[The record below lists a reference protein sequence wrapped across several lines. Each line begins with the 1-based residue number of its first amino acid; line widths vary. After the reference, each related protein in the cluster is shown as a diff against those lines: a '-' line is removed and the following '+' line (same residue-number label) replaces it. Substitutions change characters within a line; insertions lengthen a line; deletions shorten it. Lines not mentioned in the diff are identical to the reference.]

1 MRRWSQEDKQA
12 LRFLAAARYYL
23 PQRLDIPPGLSHDLP
38 PDWELEYAD
47 YLRYRDFA
55 PAVTL
60 LERIGNAHGGYPDE
74 LQFWKEL
81 YFAAHL
87 LGLDAEAA
95 RYEAKLQEVVA
106 GPSLLDPS

>member
-1 MRRWSQEDKQA
+1 MRRWSQETKQA

-23 PQRLDIPPGLSHDLP
+23 PQQLESPS
-38 PDWELEYAD
+38 DWEFEYTEC
-47 YLRYRDFA
+47 LRYRDFA
-55 PAVTL
+55 PAVSL
-60 LERIGNAHGGYPDE
+60 LERIGNAHSGYPDE

-106 GPSLLDPS
+106 GPSLEDPS

>member
-1 MRRWSQEDKQA
+1 MRRWSQEAKQA

-23 PQRLDIPPGLSHDLP
+23 PQRLDIPPDLP
-38 PDWELEYAD
+38 ADWELEYGE
-47 YLRYRDFA
+47 YLRYGDFA

-60 LERIGNAHGGYPDE
+60 LERIGNAHAGYPDE

-87 LGLDAEAA
+87 LELEADAA

-106 GPSLLDPS
+106 GPSLPDPS